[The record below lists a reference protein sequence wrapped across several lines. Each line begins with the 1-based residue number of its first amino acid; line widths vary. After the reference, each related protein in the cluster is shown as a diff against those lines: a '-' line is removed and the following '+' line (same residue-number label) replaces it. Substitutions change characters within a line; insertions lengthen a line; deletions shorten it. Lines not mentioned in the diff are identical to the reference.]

1 MKHEREGSFAVIL
14 LFVLLLF
21 PLFAQ
26 AQELD
31 FGNDR
36 SLWSNDGE
44 CDDPRFEGEG
54 MASSLSSRNEGRDA
68 SDCRELYEA
77 GRINLIGEEPAVLAA
92 RDALQAADAL
102 ADDDVAAIKSLL
114 RSLLEAVLRIEA
126 GLERQGHI

>member
-1 MKHEREGSFAVIL
+1 MKQERGRDFAISLV
-14 LFVLLLF
+14 FVLLLF

-77 GRINLIGEEPAVLAA
+77 GRINLIGEAPAARTA
-92 RDALQAADAL
+92 RDALQAVDAI

-126 GLERQGHI
+126 GLEREGHI